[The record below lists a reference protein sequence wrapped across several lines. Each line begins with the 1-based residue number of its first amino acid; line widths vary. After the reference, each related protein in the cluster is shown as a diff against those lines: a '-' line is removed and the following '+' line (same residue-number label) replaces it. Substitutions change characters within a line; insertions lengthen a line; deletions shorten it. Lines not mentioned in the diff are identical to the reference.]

1 MKQGSY
7 KCEKCRDTGW
17 VLVPQ
22 EKYSPLAVSCEYREL
37 EKVKNTW
44 ITSGINPE
52 LCNHNF
58 SNFEI
63 WNEASRNAK
72 AAAANYFKDFSAIKR
87 YRHNSI
93 LLCGEVGSGKSHLTI
108 ALALNLL
115 KKNIKVVYMPY
126 RDIIT
131 KLKQN
136 MLNEEFYQ
144 RTISKYQSCEVLLI
158 DDLFKGKI
166 TESDI
171 NIVFEILKYRYLN
184 HLPII
189 ISTEFLIDELLDFD
203 EGVGSRIYEMCKIYM
218 VEIEKG
224 REGNFRMR

>member
-1 MKQGSY
+1 MEISQKRSGQTFTQSSY
-7 KCEKCRDTGW
+7 KCEKCRDTRW
-17 VLVPQ
+17 ILVPQ
-22 EKYSPLAVSCEYREL
+22 EKYAPLAVSCECMEL

-44 ITSGINPE
+44 IAAGLNPE
-52 LCNHNF
+52 LCNHTF

-72 AAAANYFKDFSAIKR
+72 ATAANYFKDYSAIKKA
-87 YRHNSI
+87 RHNSI
-93 LLCGEVGSGKSHLTI
+93 LLCGEVGSGK
-108 ALALNLL
+108 
-115 KKNIKVVYMPY
+115 
-126 RDIIT
+126 DIIT

-144 RTISKYQSCEVLLI
+144 RTISKYQSCELLLI

-171 NIVFEILKYRYLN
+171 NIIFEILNYRYLN

-203 EGVGSRIYEMCKIYM
+203 EAVGSRIYEMCREYM
-218 VEIEKG
+218 VEIERG
-224 REGNFRMR
+224 RERNFRMR